1 MHVNVL
7 ASFPGCFET
16 WRNGLVLLFAYAQNP
31 PQFVEYW
38 ISCTSSIIYG
48 TCCLRQAAVLRGML
62 LSSQSNG
69 HLTILNCTDSCS
81 HFIIPPQ
88 FSLIS

>member
-7 ASFPGCFET
+7 ASFSGCFET

-38 ISCTSSIIYG
+38 IFLWYMYMLFVSSC
-48 TCCLRQAAVLRGML
+48 R
-62 LSSQSNG
+62 
-69 HLTILNCTDSCS
+69 LTWNASEQ
-81 HFIIPPQ
+81 PE
-88 FSLIS
+88 